1 MEVIVIANKKGGVGK
16 TTTTQNVAAHF
27 AQMGKTVLAVD
38 MDAQANLSRA
48 WGVTA
53 PETSV
58 LDVLRR
64 KASWKEV
71 VVPVEEGPKGGVL
84 LAPATRD
91 LAVLPELFAGEF
103 GKELL
108 LKEALDKLGSAVD
121 MAIIDSPP
129 ALDLLAVN
137 TYAAARWMIVP
148 VQCEFFSLEG
158 LRLMRDDL
166 NRVQARLNPALQILA
181 IVPTFVD
188 RRKRLCRD
196 VLNLLASLDD
206 YRGLVTQAA
215 IRDNVSLA
223 EAPSNAKSIF
233 GYDNKSYGARDYA
246 QLAEELL
253 ERLTREVVH
262 AA

>member
-1 MEVIVIANKKGGVGK
+1 MEIIVVANKKGGVGK
-16 TTTTQNVAAHF
+16 TTTTQNVASHF
-27 AQMGKTVLAVD
+27 ARMGKTVLAVD
-38 MDAQANLSRA
+38 MDAQTNLSRA
-48 WGVTA
+48 WGVTNA
-53 PETSV
+53 ARSV
-58 LDVLRR
+58 LDVLRG
-64 KASWKEV
+64 KASWQDV
-71 VVPVEEGPKGGVL
+71 VLPVEEGPNGGVL
-84 LAPATRD
+84 LAPASRE
-91 LAVLPELFAGEF
+91 LAALPELFANEF

-166 NRVQARLNPALQILA
+166 DRVQARLNPALHIMA

-206 YRGLVTQAA
+206 YRGLVTQAV
-215 IRDNVSLA
+215 IRDNVALA
-223 EAPSNAKSIF
+223 EAPSNGKSIF
-233 GYDNKSYGARDYA
+233 DYDGKSYGAQDYA
-246 QLAEELL
+246 QLGTELL
-253 ERLTREVVH
+253 DRLTREDTHV
-262 AA
+262 A